1 MLNRRY
7 RVLTAVLLAMCG
19 FVLSWVLI
27 HHGWFARKLMEDTTV
42 YAHYAA
48 LMKHG
53 LVPYLNFK
61 FEYPPL
67 ALPLFLIP
75 GWLAGPT
82 WHVYEQSFELM
93 MLACGLA
100 TVGLGAWLLARDDVS
115 PARLLAGVA
124 IGALTPLLIGPV
136 IYSRFD
142 LFPTL
147 LTVPALAAGLA
158 RKPGTAFG
166 LPAPGTA

>member
-75 GWLAGPT
+75 GWIAGLS
-82 WHVYEQSFELM
+82 WHVYEQSFEWIEKHGIFSEGRM
-93 MLACGLA
+93 GAGDYGQA
-100 TVGLGAWLLARDDVS
+100 TIS
-115 PARLLAGVA
+115 
-124 IGALTPLLIGPV
+124 
-136 IYSRFD
+136 F
-142 LFPTL
+142 
-147 LTVPALAAGLA
+147 AAG
-158 RKPGTAFG
+158 
-166 LPAPGTA
+166 